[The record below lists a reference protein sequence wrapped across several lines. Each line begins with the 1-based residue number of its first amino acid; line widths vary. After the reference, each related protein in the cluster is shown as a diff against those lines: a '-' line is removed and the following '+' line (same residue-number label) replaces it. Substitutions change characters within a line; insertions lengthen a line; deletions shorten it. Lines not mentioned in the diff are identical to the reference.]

1 MVFSRIAAF
10 FSSRAG
16 SATLRTPEAMEEV
29 KGFVDGLLA
38 SKKVVVF
45 SKSYCPYCHKAKAAL
60 QSLNLLPGSLEW
72 IEIERREDCDA
83 IQDYMGQL
91 TGGRSVPRV
100 FVGGKFLGGGDDT
113 VAAKKN
119 GTLQKKLADVGAI

>member
-10 FSSRAG
+10 FSTRAG
-16 SATLRTPEAMEEV
+16 SAAMRTPEKMAEV
-29 KGFVDGLLA
+29 KSYVDELLA

-60 QSLNLLPGSLEW
+60 KSFNLAPGALEW
-72 IEIERREDCDA
+72 VDIESREDCAA
-83 IQDYMGQL
+83 IQDYMAQL

-100 FVGGKFLGGGDDT
+100 FIGGQFLGGGDDT

-119 GTLQKKLADVGAI
+119 GTLEKKLAEVGAL